1 MFLSLYS
8 IAVDASSVSFQY
20 YTNGIYY
27 DTDCSK
33 TNLNHAM
40 LVVGYGTDSNT
51 GLDFWIL
58 KNRQVIVTCAVNIIY
73 FSPITYT
80 AGESTGVMVDTCT
93 WHATRTICVGLL
105 LLQHIQTYSLDT
117 RHRNKLFLA

>member
-1 MFLSLYS
+1 MGVLNEGFHCVPYVVRQARQIYRSYFCIQPYTHS

-40 LVVGYGTDSNT
+40 LVVGYGTDSYT
-51 GLDFWIL
+51 GLDYWIL
-58 KNRQVIVTCAVNIIY
+58 KNRQVI
-73 FSPITYT
+73 
-80 AGESTGVMVDTCT
+80 ST
-93 WHATRTICVGLL
+93 L
-105 LLQHIQTYSLDT
+105 S
-117 RHRNKLFLA
+117 